1 MADQPVVLRHAP
13 ERVLV
18 VKPSSL
24 GDVVHSLP
32 FLHALRSCM
41 PDARIDWVIAR
52 GLEGL
57 LEGHPMIN
65 ELIVIDKD
73 RWRRVSRAAETL
85 GELRG
90 LSDRLKAGGY
100 DLVIDLQGL
109 LRSGLMTKATSA
121 PVRIGFAEAREG
133 SRFFY
138 THKVTGGGNI
148 HAVDRYLKIA
158 AALGCP
164 SGKVVFPF
172 PEPARTSAVV
182 QEIRERLKDYIVL
195 VPGARW
201 DTKIWPAELF
211 GRLAAALP
219 LRSVVIGGNAD
230 RQRAEEI
237 GRVSG
242 GRAVSLAGKT
252 TLPELVE
259 LIRSSRCAITND
271 SGPMHIAAALDIP
284 VVALFGPTSPVKT
297 GPYGRRHLV
306 LKSERACAPC
316 FKKKCDDIRCMRDI
330 SVEMVLAGTKELLK
344 G

>member
-1 MADQPVVLRHAP
+1 MADRPVVLRYAP

-32 FLHALRSCM
+32 FLHALKSCM

-57 LEGHPMIN
+57 LEGHPMIKD
-65 ELIVIDKD
+65 LIVIDKD
-73 RWRRVSRAAETL
+73 RWRRISRAAETL
-85 GELRG
+85 GELRE

-109 LRSGLMTKATSA
+109 LRSGLMTKATAA

-138 THKVTGGGNI
+138 THKVTGGRDI

-164 SGKVVFPF
+164 PGKVAFPF
-172 PEPARTSAVV
+172 PEPARGSDVV
-182 QEIRERLKDYIVL
+182 RDIRDRLKDYIVL

-211 GRLAAALP
+211 GRLASVLP

-237 GRVSG
+237 VRVSG
-242 GRAVSLAGKT
+242 GRAVSLAGQT
-252 TLPELVE
+252 TIPELVE

-297 GPYGRRHLV
+297 GPYGSRHLV

-330 SVEMVLAGTKELLK
+330 SVEMVLAGTKELLQE
-344 G
+344 